1 MTHPSFRL
9 KSWLRAGAS
18 VAGIA
23 WLMGGPPAVAATP
36 QPQYTGDLIIK
47 WRDDTSGT
55 RKTLSAAESGNRL
68 LSVAQT
74 AGSTLQVKRTLG
86 TQAQLMHTGLTDATS
101 IEATAAKIAQDGR
114 VAYVVPD
121 RILRPNTIPNDPLFA
136 TQNNLA
142 SPTLVPG
149 GINAAAAWSI
159 TQGSS
164 SIVVAVVDT
173 GYTDHPDLS
182 GKILPG
188 YNFISDPARAGNT
201 TGRGT
206 DAHDLGDIVT
216 AADVPNISG
225 CTTSDISNPAK
236 SSWHGTEVSSVLAAN
251 TNNALDIAGVG
262 WNTRIV
268 PVRVS
273 GKCGALLSDT
283 VDGMLW
289 AGGIAVSGVPTNANP
304 ARVVNVS
311 LGSTGAC
318 SAAEQDAVNRL
329 ASIGTTVVA
338 ASGNE
343 AAQNAD
349 APANCTGAIAV
360 TAHVD
365 SGENASYANVGPQ
378 VALSAPGGGC
388 ANSQATSSGCTGTT
402 SVIQAD
408 SNDGAQSLGNYVVK
422 SVAGTSFSTPEVAG
436 TIALMLSV
444 QPQLSNAQI
453 LAGLQQT
460 ARPHPSGTYCAVNTG
475 VCGAGLLDTAGA
487 VGYAQRTTPA
497 GIGNGTASS
506 GSTGGTSGSS
516 SSGGGGG
523 AVPLAGAA
531 LMLALGLACRRKRSA
546 PQ

>member
-86 TQAQLMHTGLTDATS
+86 TQAQLMHTGLTNAAS
-101 IEATAAKIAQDGR
+101 IEATAAKIAQDAR

-121 RILRPNTIPNDPLFA
+121 RILRPSTIPNDPRFA

-164 SIVVAVVDT
+164 NIVVAVVDT
-173 GYTDHPDLS
+173 GYTDHPDLV

-188 YNFISDPARAGNT
+188 YNFISDPARAGNSF
-201 TGRGT
+201 GRGT
-206 DAHDLGDIVT
+206 DAHDLGDGVT
-216 AADVPNISG
+216 SAQVSTISG
-225 CTTSDISNPAK
+225 CTSSDVAN

-365 SGENASYANVGPQ
+365 SGENASYANVGSQ

-388 ANSQATSSGCTGTT
+388 ANSQATSGGCTGTT

-408 SNDGAQSLGNYVVK
+408 SNDGAQTLGNYVVK

-444 QPQLSNAQI
+444 QPQLSNPQI

-516 SSGGGGG
+516 SGGGGGGG